1 MLSIIDIIEDTTV
14 DGPGFRTA
22 IYAAG
27 CPNKC
32 PGCHNPE
39 SWDIH
44 KGKKV
49 RTEEIVEKVLAD
61 EFANVTFSGGDPM
74 FQPEGFTELAE
85 KATAEELTKAVAL
98 SAALAQVNAA
108 VDMYELTAKQL
119 KLAATTS
126 ITIKTE
132 VTDHE

>member
-49 RTEEIVEKVLAD
+49 RTEEIVRKCWLTNSPTSPSVE
-61 EFANVTFSGGDPM
+61 EIPCSNR
-74 FQPEGFTELAE
+74 
-85 KATAEELTKAVAL
+85 KA
-98 SAALAQVNAA
+98 SPR
-108 VDMYELTAKQL
+108 
-119 KLAATTS
+119 
-126 ITIKTE
+126 
-132 VTDHE
+132 